1 MTRLTTEEFSKL
13 WRHHHA
19 IERRK
24 AFSAGVS
31 PAQGEA
37 DMARSQHLMDT
48 DPNYRRRVYDNAE
61 RAAVSLGLLT
71 PQ

>member
-1 MTRLTTEEFSKL
+1 MTRLTTEEFSDL
-13 WRHHHA
+13 WRHHHV
-19 IERRK
+19 IERRR
-24 AFSAGVS
+24 AFTDSNGVNE
-31 PAQGEA
+31 Q

-61 RAAVSLGLLT
+61 RVAVSLGLLT